1 MATKRDSSNLQ
12 LFLDLAALSAQTR
25 NFATYR
31 ECYQKL
37 VNKLSGRENF
47 WIGLIVGYFLEEN
60 YTKCL
65 EAIDAYRGSLKE
77 GASYTRQELLF
88 LEVDC
93 YLRQNESIKA
103 ITTLEKGMSD
113 VLNELQAKE
122 KLATL
127 LGKAGTF
134 EVDGVSRDGIEESR
148 KLWTDLFERT
158 RLSLVLTRQPNELS
172 VPARTGVLRAA
183 RLRVVRSLDAAAASQ
198 HVARPFAGANAASP
212 RLPRRSLREAA
223 DLSAAPL
230 RAVALARRGGIRSA
244 VQRDDR

>member
-1 MATKRDSSNLQ
+1 MFSL
-12 LFLDLAALSAQTR
+12 
-25 NFATYR
+25 TY
-31 ECYQKL
+31 K
-37 VNKLSGRENF
+37 
-47 WIGLIVGYFLEEN
+47 
-60 YTKCL
+60 
-65 EAIDAYRGSLKE
+65 
-77 GASYTRQELLF
+77 
-88 LEVDC
+88 VDVTETDWMN
-93 YLRQNESIKA
+93 YLRQGYDDLDSILTSTRPIGQQFYQGNHVWNRRMLK
-103 ITTLEKGMSD
+103 EED